1 MHQAETVLSY
11 LLHRFS
17 IFKEGLSLFGHVRL
31 VRIRKRDGL
40 DITETDTLR
49 VSVTVIAFHRDPI
62 MDIKER
68 MAKGASDDAGSTS
81 DAKLL
86 VDGHAIIIFRLPMAG
101 LCRAYLHAIGL
112 FTVIAGHGK
121 IKPDILP
128 LDHFDPGTAWIACS
142 CMKHR
147 AHQLAQTTS
156 GTLLLINDQYLFLH
170 PFPPTLNLKSEAR
183 NTKLETISN
192 D

>member
-1 MHQAETVLSY
+1 MLLSD

-31 VRIRKRDGL
+31 IRIRKRDGL

-68 MAKGASDDAGSTS
+68 MAKGAGDDAGSTS

-101 LCRAYLHAIGL
+101 LCRAYLHTIGF
-112 FTVIAGHGK
+112 FTVITGHGK

-128 LDHFDPGTAWIACS
+128 LNHFNPGTAWIACS
-142 CMKHR
+142 CVKNR
-147 AHQLAQTTS
+147 AHQLA
-156 GTLLLINDQYLFLH
+156 
-170 PFPPTLNLKSEAR
+170 
-183 NTKLETISN
+183 
-192 D
+192 